1 MAIRDALIRLSK
13 WKVDEVRR
21 KLAVLA
27 SAKAEVEKEGVH
39 LETSVVREQALAE
52 QAPGGELLY
61 HGFAQGVIMK
71 REALSRQMDELE
83 GLMEQVR
90 AQVNTAYAELK
101 KYEIAEEQ
109 HQLRERKERSR
120 RGQISQDEITASR
133 FERARQRSSS

>member
-21 KLAVLA
+21 KLSALA
-27 SAKAEVEKEGVH
+27 SAKAKVEREGVQ
-39 LETSVVREQALAE
+39 LETSVIREQSLAG

-83 GLMEQVR
+83 SLMDQVR
-90 AQVNTAYAELK
+90 DQVNTAYAELK

-109 HQLRERKERSR
+109 HQVRARQERLR
-120 RGQISQDEITASR
+120 RGQITQDEITASR